1 MPQKTRIYNRK
12 SAVKRRLREIL
23 MFGFALVPLY
33 RAICRLTWLNGHGG
47 VEAASTACAGDVPG

>member
-12 SAVKRRLREIL
+12 SVVKQRLREVL

-33 RAICRLTWLNGHGG
+33 RVVCRLTRLNGHGA
-47 VEAASTACAGDVPG
+47 EAASTACAGDILG

>member
-12 SAVKRRLREIL
+12 SAVKQRLRDIL

-33 RAICRLTWLNGHGG
+33 RAICRLTWLDGHGA
-47 VEAASTACAGDVPG
+47 EAVSTACAGDVLG